1 MDKKNLK
8 LVSLLSLLMTT
19 SATSVMAE
27 VVLNELMPCNISSY
41 RGSDTNYSGW
51 VELYNDGDAKV
62 DIKGYVFKNLKKGG
76 SEKWS
81 WTVSQSCVV
90 QPDDYAICIFDEKEK
105 NGSAPYKLDPDG
117 GTLILYNASGK
128 EIGSLKYGAMVPHI
142 SYGIDDEGNL
152 GYMEPTPKKDNTT
165 AYASLGS
172 RCGKPVFGTQPGI
185 VDGPVSLTITS
196 TTSEA
201 KIYYTL
207 DGSEPSDKNGTL
219 YDKPIE
225 IKRQDDQ
232 KSIVVRA
239 RAIKKGLLSSAV
251 MTGSYIFMDDK
262 HKNCNGFTV
271 PIVSLAI
278 SKKDYSDNTY
288 GIGVVGTN
296 GISNPAKSCLSQS
309 ANYNQDWMRPA
320 NFEYIV
326 DGKTVL
332 SQETEVGVVG
342 GCSRTYTVKSLKV
355 NVSKK
360 TGNSLLK
367 YPFFGSKEPQEFKS
381 LHIRNGGNGY
391 NSFMIRDA
399 LLQEIAR
406 SMGLDCQ
413 HYQPVAYYINGE
425 YKGMMGLRTRSNKD
439 LVYAKYGVEQEDLD
453 VIEVS
458 ETGVAAA
465 CGTMEGYEELI
476 KALKSKD
483 KSSPTFLEEI
493 GQLMDIDYYIDY
505 QIFEQY
511 IVNTDWPGNNTKL
524 WRERQNGRFRWIVYD
539 VDFGFGL
546 YEGGGNYTEE
556 STDMIQFCLGKNPV
570 NWANKNEIFVEIFK
584 NLMENQDFRERF
596 MTRYLYH
603 LDHTFKPENLKS
615 LWSSIESQ
623 CKDEFCASPI
633 SHDWDQGWDRMNRFA
648 ENRPAKVYE
657 HLRSYYNGGNKV
669 TLRIAIK
676 DENGNVIPNSNIILN
691 NVSTGASEYKTS
703 YFSTHSMRV
712 EPRVP
717 VGYTFKKWTTST
729 EVAST
734 ISTTPILTD
743 KSTWSYYFK
752 DTIPSEDWAQTSYDA
767 SSWKQGSGSFGI
779 NSKVITPTVKLV
791 DGDSVHYITS
801 YYRAKFKVSDLTEF
815 DSLLA
820 KVTYDDGV
828 VIYLNGKEVK
838 RYNMPKGTVTYG
850 TFTPDYL
857 NDEVASFFISKK
869 DLVEGENVIAAEVHQ
884 YDANSA
890 DMTFALTLS
899 GVQSSSSTSPNAN
912 EIFEGSLTGDLEMTA
927 VYSKNSN
934 APIPMLQLNEVCASN
949 NSASGNSDEYGNYPD
964 WIEIYN
970 AGTTDC
976 DLAGM
981 YLSDNRDKLEKSQF
995 PYGSKSTIIKP
1006 GEHKII
1012 YADNSVWRGALHAD
1026 FKISAAGGFLALSYN
1041 KQDKVV
1047 VLDSIKLSSMEAND
1061 SYGREF
1067 DGSAWTVFSE
1077 CEGSSLVTFGSA
1089 NPEKCEESLGPGV
1102 GVDDYIGVWPDEVEP
1117 QGIDLYP
1124 NPAHDWI
1131 VVKTTGEF
1139 DNEDVVSGIKEVS
1152 IYSLQGVLVAQSR
1165 TGGATECRVSIDQLA
1180 PGIYYLKA
1188 VSDRSFFTTTFKK
1201 Q

>member
-128 EIGSLKYGAMVPHI
+128 EIGNLKYGAMVPHI

-185 VDGPVSLTITS
+185 VDGPVSLTVTS

-465 CGTMEGYEELI
+465 CGTMDGYEELI

-703 YFSTHSMRV
+703 YFSAHSMRV

-752 DTIPSEDWAQTSYDA
+752 DTIPSEDWAQSSYDA
-767 SSWKQGSGSFGI
+767 SSWKQGAGSFGI

-1089 NPEKCEESLGPGV
+1089 NPEKCDESLGPGV